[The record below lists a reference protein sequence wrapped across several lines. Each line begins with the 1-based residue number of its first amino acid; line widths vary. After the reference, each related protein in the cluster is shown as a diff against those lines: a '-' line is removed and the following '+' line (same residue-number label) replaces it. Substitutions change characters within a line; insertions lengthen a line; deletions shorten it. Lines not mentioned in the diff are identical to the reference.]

1 MNIGFWELAVI
12 LVIVL
17 VLFGAGRLPEVF
29 QALGQGVKKFREAQ
43 LDDSVAPPPAPP
55 IQISESPAAPAE
67 KVVDAEEIPAKSAK
81 L

>member
-29 QALGQGVKKFREAQ
+29 GQLGQGMKKFREAQ
-43 LDDSVAPPPAPP
+43 LDEPPAEPP
-55 IQISESPAAPAE
+55 KQIAEGTAAKTE
-67 KVVDAEEIPAKSAK
+67 TIVEAEEVSSKQASG
-81 L
+81 